1 MKIKNENRL
10 LLYCARKSMSEIAM
24 SRVKH
29 LIAEPLQWEEV
40 VDSALSENIAP
51 LLYYNLK
58 NFGEANLVPQETLDK
73 LKKAY
78 YSNLARNMYLFAEL
92 RRILEAFKNNN
103 IDTMILKGGAL
114 ANTVYGN
121 IALRS
126 MWDIDL
132 LVKQEDLSCAKG
144 IMSDL
149 DYTVNTEVR
158 SEEWYIKKH
167 GFHLAPFM
175 HNRKSIAVEIHWN
188 IAKKSYNIDI
198 NKWWK
203 RALTAEIDNYN
214 TFIPSA
220 ADMLLHLCLHLH
232 HQNYNVR
239 IIKRGICDIYETLRY
254 YEESINWDL
263 FEHEINLC
271 KMVKPAHSILYVIKE
286 FFETGDD
293 SLVRINVD
301 HIDLKFIKILKN
313 KILKSSAFPGP
324 FIGFYATDN
333 GLSDKARILLDSV
346 FPKREVMVAR
356 YSIPLNSKKLCF
368 YYLIR
373 PFALLLKYG
382 KFLFGALRIKKY
394 SIED

>member
-1 MKIKNENRL
+1 
-10 LLYCARKSMSEIAM
+10 MSEIAM
-24 SRVKH
+24 SRLKH
-29 LIAEPLQWEEV
+29 LVAEPLQLEEV

-78 YSNLARNMYLFAEL
+78 YANLARNMYHFSEL
-92 RRILEAFKNNN
+92 RRILEAFNNKKV
-103 IDTMILKGGAL
+103 DTMVLKGAAL
-114 ANTVYGN
+114 ANTVYGD

-132 LVKQEDLSCAKG
+132 LVKQEDLSCVRG

-149 DYTVNTEVR
+149 DYAINTKVR

-167 GFHLAPFM
+167 GFHLAPFI

-198 NKWWK
+198 DKWWK

-214 TFIPSA
+214 TFIPSP

-239 IIKRGICDIYETLRY
+239 IIKRGLCDIYETLKY

-263 FEHEINLC
+263 FEHEINLG

-293 SLVRINVD
+293 SLVRINVN

-313 KILKSSAFPGP
+313 KILKSSSFPGP
-324 FIGFYATDN
+324 FIGLYATDKR
-333 GLSDKARILLDSV
+333 LSDKARILFNSV
-346 FPKREVMVAR
+346 FPGREVMAAR
-356 YSIPLNSKKLCF
+356 YSIPLNSKKLYF

-394 SIED
+394 SVED